1 MVSKDF
7 DFSITLWIL
16 TESKDILSYT
26 FEEGLDSILTGD
38 EGTSTCLLT
47 SLYSFLPAYG
57 LTTEDVKDIDSS
69 FLGEFSIFYELDSE
83 F

>member
-1 MVSKDF
+1 
-7 DFSITLWIL
+7 
-16 TESKDILSYT
+16 
-26 FEEGLDSILTGD
+26 LTGD